1 VLSAVL
7 ERSCAALIVT
17 LLKSSMI
24 SSESCIDLPP
34 RMVCSPRSVG
44 EVVLLST
51 TLDSIK
57 CMVASE
63 RIVQVPPKVVYSP
76 RSPGEVVLVSTSFSR
91 RDGLVT
97 SESHV

>member
-1 VLSAVL
+1 MLSAVL

-44 EVVLLST
+44 EVVLLSA
-51 TLDSIK
+51 TLGSIK
-57 CMVASE
+57 CMVAIE
-63 RIVQVPPKVVYSP
+63 RNGFVPPKLAYSP
-76 RSPGEVVLVSTSFSR
+76 RSAGEALLLSAPFSR
-91 RDGLVT
+91 RDGAVT
-97 SESHV
+97 SKSHI